1 MRAVIQRVASAS
13 VSVNDEVVSSI
24 SRGLMVL
31 VGIGRDDTAED
42 VAFIAKKILT
52 MRLFEAT
59 DDSTKMWKSNVS
71 DINGDVLCVSQFT
84 LMANTSK
91 GNKPDFHLAMSTE
104 QSKEMYR
111 TLLLKLSDMYKTE
124 KIKDGRFGAMMDVT
138 LTNEGPVTLTIDSKK
153 DTTV

>member
-1 MRAVIQRVASAS
+1 
-13 VSVNDEVVSSI
+13 
-24 SRGLMVL
+24 MVL